1 MFLNCCFYCCNS
13 ISIISIGIRN
23 SSRSSGSINIGS
35 SSSSSSV
42 SHLIGKIKKFQF
54 LLIHVTK
61 THAHT
66 APPTISRRNQTRRN
80 ETKRR
85 IKLNF
90 ELKQNV
96 QNQSFS

>member
-13 ISIISIGIRN
+13 ISIISIISIGIRN
-23 SSRSSGSINIGS
+23 SSRSSGSINIGSSS

-80 ETKRR
+80 ETKR
-85 IKLNF
+85 K
-90 ELKQNV
+90 EE
-96 QNQSFS
+96 